1 LKKTPLIILTFFA
14 VALIYS
20 TSWLP
25 NLGDPQSLHH
35 REHSPIGSQVAADY
49 YIKFAGQD
57 AASPNI
63 VTVILADY
71 RAFDTLGEIIVILT
85 AGIVCFV
92 ILRKNL

>member
-1 LKKTPLIILTFFA
+1 LKKAPLIILILFGVTLLYF
-14 VALIYS
+14 

-25 NLGDPQSLHH
+25 NLGELQSLQH
-35 REHSPIGSQVAADY
+35 RERSPIGSQVAAAY

-85 AGIVCFV
+85 AGIVCCL